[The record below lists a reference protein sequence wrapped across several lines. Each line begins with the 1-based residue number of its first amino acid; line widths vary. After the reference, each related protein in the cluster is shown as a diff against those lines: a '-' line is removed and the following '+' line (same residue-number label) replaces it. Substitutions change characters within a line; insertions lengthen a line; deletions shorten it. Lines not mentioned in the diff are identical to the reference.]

1 MITVAIKDNG
11 EKNVIK
17 LTQENLARELQD
29 IAGARL
35 IVVDDWMDALDAT
48 KNDFICFVEA
58 DCLVSSGYFSSLVG
72 IFRKDTSLR
81 KLAVL
86 GSATGV
92 LNWANRIY
100 GYSLSGDH
108 EGEIIPERTAAST
121 VVYTNQ
127 FAYIPGAIMRTKMLR
142 QAIDK
147 LEVERLKSADDDD
160 SPLLDTDNLVELSI
174 MLSSMFWMLGDGHR
188 VAINPNTS
196 YATTEAYV
204 QEPVIGDFDTSDL
217 VKIFKKA
224 GIE

>member
-1 MITVAIKDNG
+1 MITVAIRDNG

-17 LTQENLARELQD
+17 LTQEQLQRELND
-29 IAGARL
+29 IKGAEL
-35 IVVDDWMDALDAT
+35 VVVDDWFEALDKT
-48 KNDFICFVEA
+48 KNDFICFVEP

-81 KLAVL
+81 HLGIL
-86 GSATGV
+86 GSAVGV

-100 GYSLSGDH
+100 GYSLSPDR
-108 EGEIIPERTAAST
+108 ESEILPERIAAST
-121 VVYTNQ
+121 VVYTTQ
-127 FAYIPGAIMRTKMLR
+127 FVYVPGAIMRTKMLR
-142 QAIDK
+142 KAIDK

-160 SPLLDTDNLVELSI
+160 SPLFDVDDLAGLSI
-174 MLSSMFWMLGDGHR
+174 MLSSMFWTLGDGHR

-204 QEPVIGDFDTSDL
+204 QEPIMIETDVSDL
-217 VKIFKKA
+217 MKIFKKA